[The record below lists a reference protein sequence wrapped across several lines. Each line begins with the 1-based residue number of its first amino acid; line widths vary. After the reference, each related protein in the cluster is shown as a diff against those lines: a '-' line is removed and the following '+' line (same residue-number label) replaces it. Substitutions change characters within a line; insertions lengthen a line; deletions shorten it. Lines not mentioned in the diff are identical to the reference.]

1 MIRKQPARYDP
12 GSVLPGAG
20 SERMLVDG
28 TEAAGVSTLDR
39 GLHFGDGLF
48 ETIAC
53 RAGRPRFLSLHLER
67 LMSGCKRLQIAF
79 HDEAA
84 VRSEVEELAHGS
96 DRALVKVLVTRGSAV
111 ARGYGFTGREKATR
125 ITIRYAWPA
134 EDSAPPHAGLKA
146 GTLALRLGENPLLA
160 GLKHCNRL
168 EQVLARAEC
177 LNRGLSEGILF
188 SSSGRL
194 VSGTMTNVFLVRG
207 STLQTP
213 LLDVCGVAGVMR
225 RIVLRQAASAGIEA
239 HECALDLADLRAAD
253 EVFLTNARVGIWPVR
268 ELDEQVLAPG
278 ALTHRLLE
286 ELTPLLEEPR
296 DA

>member
-1 MIRKQPARYDP
+1 DGHEYSDSHDDGDGACGGAARGRGHRCRFRSTARAGGNPRESARHAGGVQPKRARQSGHMIRKQPARYDP

-125 ITIRYAWPA
+125 ITI
-134 EDSAPPHAGLKA
+134 
-146 GTLALRLGENPLLA
+146 
-160 GLKHCNRL
+160 
-168 EQVLARAEC
+168 
-177 LNRGLSEGILF
+177 
-188 SSSGRL
+188 
-194 VSGTMTNVFLVRG
+194 
-207 STLQTP
+207 
-213 LLDVCGVAGVMR
+213 
-225 RIVLRQAASAGIEA
+225 
-239 HECALDLADLRAAD
+239 
-253 EVFLTNARVGIWPVR
+253 
-268 ELDEQVLAPG
+268 
-278 ALTHRLLE
+278 
-286 ELTPLLEEPR
+286 
-296 DA
+296 